1 MLISILSSCGV
12 KNTNSSTD
20 TKTNTETST
29 DSNTETETDTSSDT
43 NTSTSTETN
52 SETET
57 NTDTSSDTNTNTS
70 TDTDVEVEQS
80 EKQANQVYFSYE
92 KKENNY
98 YPEIRYYEEIKE
110 CFEIPKDIKKGA
122 YLKFIDSYEELQSY
136 ISTYDLVEDV
146 FTNNYVVC
154 VRQFFYGYENEKKLI
169 GYYDLESS
177 NDEYS
182 ISLDHYESIEILY
195 RSSISAPNYH
205 TTYII
210 VPKTDIVYSDQIE
223 KISVNGKE
231 SLTDEEQAFDKS
243 VDFHWYV
250 ENSETSYTLP
260 KNPTSWVVNTDS
272 ELQRKLGLNFDYIYN
287 LENPYRVI
295 LYLPNEPECDFLI
308 TKKEIKNGDLYLTVE
323 KYAQHTNEYLENND
337 VLFYDLYIEDTSLLS
352 ENYNVFISI
361 ENVFAPAAVE
371 VENIDAGEA
380 ILIAQE
386 HFYSTYYSDELPGTG
401 YRARYVHFRDS
412 YIIDVDGTEE
422 VENLEPVWIVRICSN
437 ELADSDDIKYN
448 EAYTYYISSTGK
460 IIKTDEPW

>member
-43 NTSTSTETN
+43 NT
-52 SETET
+52 
-57 NTDTSSDTNTNTS
+57 NTS

-98 YPEIRYYEEIKE
+98 YPEIINYTETDTPIEFPNEGGYFKI
-110 CFEIPKDIKKGA
+110 I
-122 YLKFIDSYEELQSY
+122 STYEELLTY
-136 ISTYDLVEDV
+136 ISVQHFDASV
-146 FTNNYVVC
+146 FKNNYVVC
-154 VRQFFYGYENEKKLI
+154 VKTNFFNKNFKII
-169 GYYDLESS
+169 GYYDF
-177 NDEYS
+177 NYS
-182 ISLDHYESIEILY
+182 DGKYRISYDCYKSLITLKESIDEPKLSHI
-195 RSSISAPNYH
+195 NYLV
-205 TTYII
+205 I
-210 VPKTDIVYSDQIE
+210 PKAQIE
-223 KISVNGKE
+223 FLEETQELETSQNEIKRETYCYVNNIK
-231 SLTDEEQAFDKS
+231 K
-243 VDFHWYV
+243 
-250 ENSETSYTLP
+250 SYTLP

>member
-20 TKTNTETST
+20 TKTNTETLT
-29 DSNTETETDTSSDT
+29 DSNTK
-43 NTSTSTETN
+43 
-52 SETET
+52 TET

-169 GYYDLESS
+169 GYYDLEFS

-205 TTYII
+205 TTYIV

-272 ELQRKLGLNFDYIYN
+272 ELQRKLGLNFDYIHDF
-287 LENPYRVI
+287 ENPYRVI
-295 LYLPNEPECDFLI
+295 LYLANEPECDFLI

-337 VLFYDLYIEDTSLLS
+337 VLFYDLYIEDTSVLS
-352 ENYNVFISI
+352 DDYNVNIAI
-361 ENVFAPAAVE
+361 NEVNVQGDV
-371 VENIDAGEA
+371 IDSGEA

-386 HFYSTYYSDELPGTG
+386 HFYSTYFSEELTGTV
-401 YRARYVHFRDS
+401 YRASSVYYLDN
-412 YIIDVDGTEE
+412 IDAIGDVD
-422 VENLEPVWIVRICSN
+422 NLSDVWVVHICSN
-437 ELADSDDIKYN
+437 ELADSDDIKYT